1 MKTLNRTLC
10 LITVALVAAGCGRAI
25 GDMRTSEREKAV
37 ITREWPADGVRHL
50 RVYEVAGRVSVS
62 AADTDRI
69 SLVATARGD
78 LDKRK
83 PGAENEGLFE
93 TALEGGTLSIGRRE
107 QRRKRFDFPFLFERN
122 RMRIDYE
129 LRVPPSVALDLTT
142 VNGRITTR
150 GIEGETEAVTV
161 NGRIDLEVDG
171 SHEVAA
177 TTVNG
182 RISAKFLRE
191 FNGARIRTVNGR
203 VETALPESASF
214 RVDLSQVNGDFESS
228 FPLSI
233 HSNPGSRRV
242 SGEVNGGAHSLK
254 IVTVNG
260 DITVA
265 RRGDP
270 R

>member
-1 MKTLNRTLC
+1 MKTVNRTLC
-10 LITVALVAAGCGRAI
+10 LIGIALVATGCGRAVGEVRG
-25 GDMRTSEREKAV
+25 GDTKAV
-37 ITREWPADGVRHL
+37 ITREWPAGDIRRL
-50 RVYEVAGRVSVS
+50 RVFEVDGRLLIE

-78 LDKRK
+78 PERK
-83 PGAENEGLFE
+83 AGAENEGLFE
-93 TALEGGTLSIGRRE
+93 TSLEGDTLSIGRRE
-107 QRRKRFDFPFLFERN
+107 RRRKRFDFPFLFERN
-122 RMRIDYE
+122 RTRIDYK
-129 LRVPPSVALDLTT
+129 LRVPPSVSLALST

-161 NGRIDLEVDG
+161 NGRIDVEVDG
-171 SHEVAA
+171 SHELSA

-182 RISAKFLRE
+182 RVKAKFLRD
-191 FNGARIRTVNGR
+191 FNGARIKTVNGR
-203 VETALPESASF
+203 VETALPDSASF
-214 RVDLSQVNGDFESS
+214 RVDLSQVNGDFEAS

-242 SGEVNGGAHSLK
+242 SGEVNGGAHALK

-265 RRGDP
+265 RLDEQ
-270 R
+270 